1 MKPEKRLPKPFN
13 LPWGKGQVVEEVS
26 VAHEHWV
33 PTIQLLEYED
43 GSLGVRFC
51 FYSPTGRFRR
61 SPPIW
66 MEEDFDAFADELEGA
81 PRLQALIQRM
91 AGRASPS
98 DAG

>member
-1 MKPEKRLPKPFN
+1 M
-13 LPWGKGQVVEEVS
+13 S

-33 PTIQLLEYED
+33 STIQLLEYDD

-66 MEEDFDAFADELEGA
+66 MEDDFDAFAHELKGS
-81 PRLQALIQRM
+81 PRLQSLIQRM
-91 AGRASPS
+91 AAPARRA
-98 DAG
+98 DDD

>member
-1 MKPEKRLPKPFN
+1 M
-13 LPWGKGQVVEEVS
+13 VEEVS
-26 VAHEHWV
+26 VTHEHWV
-33 PTIQLLEYED
+33 PTIQLLECEG

-66 MEEDFDAFADELEGA
+66 MEEDFDAFAHELEGL
-81 PRLQALIQRM
+81 PRLQSLIQRM
-91 AGRASPS
+91 AVRGSPS